1 MPSSRIITH
10 KRIQRCGQLCL
21 CILLGLTLFA
31 ACGGKKGQRVQFAR
45 FEQLLFETP
54 MDKLPAELKARQG
67 EFNTELLMIAPDE
80 PEYIQAVQEFVG
92 DPVMRDIY
100 RITDS
105 LYHDLSD
112 VERQLGSALARAYK
126 LSPQMAHIRHFYTMV
141 GGDFMTDYRVYTN
154 DIDLCVCLD
163 QYALGAMER
172 YQYFGVPYYMVRSLN
187 REHIVPDCIMTLVT
201 PDIPE
206 GEPTLLDY
214 AIAEGKKLYFVEK
227 AIPGIADTILLRYT
241 KEQLEW
247 MVHNVANVWTWL
259 LQNKTLYSVDQSAW
273 RNLVGDAPH
282 TNAFGNDS
290 APRTVSY
297 IGWKIVKQYM
307 KTSGSSVE
315 ELLSETDSQKI
326 LTVSGWRP

>member
-1 MPSSRIITH
+1 
-10 KRIQRCGQLCL
+10 
-21 CILLGLTLFA
+21 
-31 ACGGKKGQRVQFAR
+31 
-45 FEQLLFETP
+45 
-54 MDKLPAELKARQG
+54 
-67 EFNTELLMIAPDE
+67 
-80 PEYIQAVQEFVG
+80 
-92 DPVMRDIY
+92 
-100 RITDS
+100 
-105 LYHDLSD
+105 
-112 VERQLGSALARAYK
+112 
-126 LSPQMAHIRHFYTMV
+126 
-141 GGDFMTDYRVYTN
+141 
-154 DIDLCVCLD
+154 
-163 QYALGAMER
+163 
-172 YQYFGVPYYMVRSLN
+172 
-187 REHIVPDCIMTLVT
+187 MTLVT

-290 APRTVSY
+290 APRTLHY
-297 IGWKIVKQYM
+297 IGWQIVKQYM
-307 KTSGSSVE
+307 KKSGSSVE